1 MIGILLLT
9 HSFLGNA
16 FIQAIEQLLGP
27 QESLKAIDIN
37 GNFDHESKWTLFM
50 DTIQSL
56 DKGQGVLVLTD
67 LFGSAPSNLAI
78 AGLGVGKIE
87 VVVGVNLPML
97 LKVLENRYRNTLDD
111 LAELAKQAGRKD
123 IKVASS
129 LLIEDDNDV
138 ENHPSHQGI
147 SS

>member
-16 FIQAIEQLLGP
+16 FIQAVEQLLGP
-27 QESLKAIDIN
+27 QDSLGAIDIN
-37 GNFDHESKWTLFM
+37 GNFDHESKWNLFM
-50 DTIQSL
+50 DTLKSL
-56 DKGQGVLVLTD
+56 DKGKGVLVLTD

-78 AGLGVGKIE
+78 AGLGVSKIE

-97 LKVLENRYRNTLDD
+97 LHVLENRHRNTLED
-111 LAELAKQAGRKD
+111 LADLAKQAGQKD

-129 LLIEDDNDV
+129 LLIPE
-138 ENHPSHQGI
+138 EIEKTLS
-147 SS
+147 